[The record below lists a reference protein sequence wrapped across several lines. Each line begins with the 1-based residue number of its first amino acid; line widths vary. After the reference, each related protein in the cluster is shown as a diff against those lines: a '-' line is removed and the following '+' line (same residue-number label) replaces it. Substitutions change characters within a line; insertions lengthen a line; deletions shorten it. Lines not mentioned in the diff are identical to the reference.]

1 MGERKRRVSFDR
13 ELSRSYWKWRSNPA
27 IMVPTLLSS
36 SISVLVQ
43 SIFVIVGTVLLFQL
57 ESNGTFSQITS
68 DVASKEYGALSS
80 ILLLR
85 QVLYPMVAYFA
96 GTLVLSAF
104 VTIIAS
110 GFTYSAEYLAY
121 LRAMGNSERVQLLTV
136 FSLLKH
142 KWKPMAWTFF
152 LVQLFT
158 FLPVT
163 LFTLLGV
170 GVYLGEPSLTS
181 LLSIFGFGTLGLIFT
196 GIAAFFMIYAT
207 VVVAAEN
214 LSGISAIRRS
224 YQVARSNLGLSL
236 TYAIVTVVGY
246 IVISLVA
253 ELVTDIGVPLTSIA
267 SIAITLLIIPVLH
280 MTKTSVY
287 VQIGLNS
294 SESTLEEL
302 LGPTSGSK
310 DLLGGPFFRF
320 ALSKL
325 KQGIYALKDYAL
337 NWRNLPYHVASAA
350 ALIIG
355 VLVGA
360 NIGRNGLDSLI
371 FALGYTPGVINPT
384 ILGDV
389 PLTAGL
395 DIFLHNWEVSLSTA
409 LSGIWLIAPTLATIG
424 FNGMILGVVYYL
436 TPNFTMFAAAIFP
449 HGSIELPSFVLSG
462 SAGMRLGV
470 YFVRTI
476 GKSRDSPEEHRFE
489 AVARETIYIIIGL
502 AILFLIAG
510 IIEGNITPIIMRM
523 YGWK

>member
-1 MGERKRRVSFDR
+1 
-13 ELSRSYWKWRSNPA
+13 
-27 IMVPTLLSS
+27 MVPTLLSS

-43 SIFVIVGTVLLFQL
+43 SIFVIIGTVLLIQL
-57 ESNGTFSQITS
+57 ESNDTFSQITS
-68 DVASKEYGALSS
+68 YVASKNYGALAS
-80 ILLLR
+80 ILLS
-85 QVLYPMVAYFA
+85 QHVLYPMVAYFGA
-96 GTLVLSAF
+96 AVVLTAI
-104 VTIIAS
+104 VTILAS
-110 GFTYSAEYLAY
+110 GFTYSAEYLSY
-121 LRAMGNSERVQLLTV
+121 LRAMNNNSERVRLPTV
-136 FSLLKH
+136 FSFLKD
-142 KWKPMAWTFF
+142 KWQPMAWTFF

-158 FLPVT
+158 FLPVV

-170 GVYLGEPSLTS
+170 GVAYVGGPSIVS
-181 LLSIFGFGTLGLIFT
+181 LFSISGLAILGLIFT
-196 GIAAFFMIYAT
+196 GITALVMIYAM
-207 VVVAAEN
+207 VAVAADN
-214 LSGISAIRRS
+214 LSGISAIRKS
-224 YQVARSNLGLSL
+224 YRVVRSNLGISL
-236 TYAIVTVVGY
+236 IYAIVTLVGY
-246 IVISLVA
+246 IVITLVA
-253 ELVTDIGVPLTSIA
+253 ELVTNIGVPLTSIA

-280 MTKTSVY
+280 MTKTSIY
-287 VQIGLNS
+287 IQSGANS
-294 SESTLEEL
+294 SEIALEEL

-337 NWRNLPYHVASAA
+337 NWRNLPYHLASTA

-355 VLVGA
+355 VLVGE

-409 LSGIWLIAPTLATIG
+409 LSGIWLVAPTLATIG

-470 YFVRTI
+470 YFLRTI
-476 GKSRDSPEEHRFE
+476 GKGKDSTEEQRFE

-502 AILFLIAG
+502 AILFFIAG